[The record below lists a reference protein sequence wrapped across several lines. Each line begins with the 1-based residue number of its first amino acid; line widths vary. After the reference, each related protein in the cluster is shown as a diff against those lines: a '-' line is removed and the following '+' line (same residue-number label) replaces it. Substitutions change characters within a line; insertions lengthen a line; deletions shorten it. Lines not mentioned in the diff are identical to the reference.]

1 VKYKFTKNYIREYP
15 NVIPADLSL
24 KIITQA
30 DLKFFP
36 ATTGGGKR
44 STARNCYVKKL
55 EEKFND
61 EISKIY
67 LNIFKLYI
75 KEFRFF
81 DSVKL
86 ESSGYDHVLY
96 MGSQSQ
102 EYKDHVDHSQFNK
115 PRILTCSLILNDNYD
130 GGDFRFFEG
139 EYTVPKKAYSAV
151 VFPSNFCFPH
161 SITPVSAGDRHAVIT
176 WIH

>member
-1 VKYKFTKNYIREYP
+1 MKYKFTKNYIKKYP
-15 NVIPADLSL
+15 NVIPSELCDS
-24 KIITQA
+24 IITQP
-30 DLKFFP
+30 DLKFYP

-44 STARNCYVKKL
+44 SVARNCYIKQL

-61 EISKIY
+61 EVSKIF
-67 LNIFKLYI
+67 LNVFKLYI

-81 DSVKL
+81 DSMKL

-115 PRILTCSLILNDNYD
+115 PRILTCSLILNDNYT

-139 EYTVPKKAYSAV
+139 EYTVLKKAGSAV

-161 SITPVSAGDRHAVIT
+161 AITPVSEGDRHAVIT
-176 WIH
+176 WVY

>member
-1 VKYKFTKNYIREYP
+1 MKYKFTKNYIREYP

-86 ESSGYDHVLY
+86 
-96 MGSQSQ
+96 
-102 EYKDHVDHSQFNK
+102 
-115 PRILTCSLILNDNYD
+115 
-130 GGDFRFFEG
+130 
-139 EYTVPKKAYSAV
+139 
-151 VFPSNFCFPH
+151 
-161 SITPVSAGDRHAVIT
+161 
-176 WIH
+176 

>member
-15 NVIPADLSL
+15 NVIPAALSL
-24 KIITQA
+24 KIITEL

-55 EEKFND
+55 EEGFND
-61 EISKIY
+61 EISRIF
-67 LNIFKLYI
+67 LNVFKMYI

-81 DSVKL
+81 NSVKL

-102 EYKDHVDHSQFNK
+102 EYKDHVDQSPFNK

-130 GGDFRFFEG
+130 GGDFSFLEG
-139 EYTVPKKAYSAV
+139 EHTVPKKAYSAV

-161 SITPVSAGDRHAVIT
+161 SITPVSKGDRHAIVT

>member
-24 KIITQA
+24 KIITQT

-36 ATTGGGKR
+36 ATTGGGKQ
-44 STARNCYVKKL
+44 ST
-55 EEKFND
+55 D
-61 EISKIY
+61 EISTIY

-81 DSVKL
+81 DSMKL

-161 SITPVSAGDRHAVIT
+161 SITPVSEGDRHAIIT